1 MEAYKIIT
9 DSSCDLTKEQYAAL
23 DLTYVPLHLLHK
35 GEHIERVLE
44 GAELKAFYDDIRSGE
59 MPTTSAA
66 NPDNWVQV
74 MEPMLKEGFDVL
86 CVAFT
91 SGMSTTYQSAVI
103 AAEDLK
109 EKYPERTIHVV
120 DSLCAA
126 AGHGLLLNY
135 ICKKRDAGLGLEEL
149 TAWAEENRHHM
160 CHWVTIDD
168 LNHLKRG
175 GRISAATAFAGTMLS
190 IKPII
195 RVDEGGHLETVGK
208 MRGRKAA
215 IEHLA
220 KQLDSHI
227 TDTDMVF
234 IAHGDCPED
243 AQKLAQIIREKHPEI
258 GSITVGDIGSV
269 IGAHTGPGVLAL
281 FFLGDQR

>member
-1 MEAYKIIT
+1 MATYKIIT
-9 DSSCDLTKEQYAAL
+9 DSSCDLTTAQYEAL
-23 DLTYVPLHLLHK
+23 DLTYVPLNLLHK
-35 GEHIERVLE
+35 GAQVNKVLE
-44 GAELKAFYDDIRSGE
+44 GTELKAFYNDIRSGE

-66 NPDNWVQV
+66 NPDSWARV
-74 MEPMLKEGFDVL
+74 MEPVLKEGKDVL
-86 CVAFT
+86 CITFT

-103 AAEDLK
+103 AAGDLK
-109 EKYPERTIHVV
+109 EKYPHRTVNVV

-126 AGHGLLLNY
+126 LGHGLLIRY
-135 ICKKRDAGLGLEEL
+135 ACKMRDSGYSLAQL
-149 TAWAEENRHHM
+149 TAWAEENRHHV

-175 GRISAATAFAGTMLS
+175 GRISAATAFAGAMLN

-195 RVDEGGHLETVGK
+195 RVDEEGHLETVGK

-220 KQLDSHI
+220 RQLDSHI

-234 IAHGDCPED
+234 IAHGDCED
-243 AQKLAQIIREKHPEI
+243 DAVKLSEIIRQKHPEI
-258 GSITVGDIGSV
+258 GSVEVGGIGSV

-281 FFLGDQR
+281 FFMGDRR